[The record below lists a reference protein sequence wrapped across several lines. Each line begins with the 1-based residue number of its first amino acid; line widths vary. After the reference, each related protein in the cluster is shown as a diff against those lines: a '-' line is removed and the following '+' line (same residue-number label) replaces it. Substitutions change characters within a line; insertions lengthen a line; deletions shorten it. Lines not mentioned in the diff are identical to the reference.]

1 MFRNGFP
8 NNPNVSASKM
18 VDFPEPFSPIIKV
31 VDDLSKKTIVGLS
44 PVERKFLQEIFL
56 NIIIQ
61 FRLEVVDAYRVQTDT
76 HHL

>member
-1 MFRNGFP
+1 
-8 NNPNVSASKM
+8 M

-61 FRLEVVDAYRVQTDT
+61 FRLEVVVWGHVQIYIL
-76 HHL
+76 HLRFLVSIYQYTFDSM